1 MLTIRRRLKPGDVA
15 VRPVGRNGE
24 PSMNLPSQNS
34 PILDEKKVGSCSP
47 MRKPNDNFP
56 SLSWL
61 PWCSKRLA

>member
-15 VRPVGRNGE
+15 LRPVGRNGE

-47 MRKPNDNFP
+47 MRKP
-56 SLSWL
+56 
-61 PWCSKRLA
+61 K